1 MFYPR
6 SRWLRYPIYFIC
18 LVLVIGAA
26 DMIWANSRRTI
37 HPRYDTTRITQPRL
51 DDGTIDYLTA
61 IENQFSQGVTLENNS
76 FPVMLQA
83 LGRVSLPKTQP
94 PDGITARLGM
104 PPLPEKG
111 DYFVNYGDFTK
122 AKDGKAKDLPS
133 EDGDIPESESATRPS
148 SVVDQWVAANEKPLA
163 KIREASLKSRYFVPF
178 NGGNRPEMLI
188 SVLLPHLS
196 PLREIGLALAIRSH
210 ARAAAGDVAG
220 ARDDAMTLHRLARLL
235 GQAPTM
241 IERIVAIAIDINAC
255 KADRAIASTGKM
267 SAADLREYS
276 AELSSMGDLEG
287 AVPAIDTGERYIVL
301 DTMQHM
307 AHLSPME
314 AGRLYHS
321 VSNDGAAPAPFLFPF
336 LPIPYEQSMIDANA
350 SYDGLLA
357 ALRKQT
363 YAQRHEAI
371 ERWTQGMAE
380 VSRGSFLSSKDSALH
395 LCFPDWALQLFMPSL
410 SRFQSRWELSRAQL
424 RLTQVALLLD
434 AWKLDR
440 HEYPA
445 SLDDLAADAKKP
457 LPLDNFTDRPLIYAR
472 SSTSY
477 TLHSPGPDMID
488 NGGKGDDIAVESK

>member
-18 LVLVIGAA
+18 LILVVGAA
-26 DMIWANSRRTI
+26 DMFWANSRRTI
-37 HPRYDTTRITQPRL
+37 HPRYDTTRIVEPRL

-61 IENQFSQGVTLENNS
+61 IETRFSQGVTSQNNS
-76 FPVMLQA
+76 FPLMLEA
-83 LGRVSLPKTQP
+83 LGRVALPKTQP
-94 PDGITARLGM
+94 PDGITGRLGM

-111 DYFVNYGDFTK
+111 DYFVSFADFSK
-122 AKDGKAKDLPS
+122 SQGGNSKDLPS

-148 SVVDQWVAANEKPLA
+148 SMVDEWIATNEKPMA
-163 KIREASLKSRYFVPF
+163 KIREASLKPRYFVPF

-196 PLREIGLALAIRSH
+196 PIRQISQALAIRSH

-235 GQAPTM
+235 GQAPTL

-267 SAADLREYS
+267 SAADLREYA
-276 AELSSMGDLEG
+276 AELSALGDLEG
-287 AVPAIDTGERYIVL
+287 AVPAIDAGERYIVL
-301 DTMQHM
+301 DTTQRM

-314 AGRLYHS
+314 AGRFYHS
-321 VSNDGAAPAPFLFPF
+321 MSNDGAAPAPFLFPF

-350 SYDGLLA
+350 WYDGLLA
-357 ALRKQT
+357 ALREPT

-371 ERWTQGMAE
+371 ERWTQGIQE
-380 VSRGSFLSSKDSALH
+380 VSHGSFLSSKDSALH
-395 LCFPDWALQLFMPSL
+395 VCFADWALQLFMPSL
-410 SRFQSRWELSRAQL
+410 SRFQKRWETDRAQL

-434 AWKLDR
+434 AWKLDH

-445 SLDDLAADAKKP
+445 SLDDLAADAKKA

-472 SSTSY
+472 SSTGY

-488 NGGKGDDIAVESK
+488 NGGKGDDIAVEAK